1 VLRTYQKNI
10 WVILNHTESFITI
23 KLRKKILNMFK
34 IKRDAK
40 ARKIIFILFF
50 IFMFGIDKLRINKR

>member
-1 VLRTYQKNI
+1 MLRTYQKNI

-50 IFMFGIDKLRINKR
+50 IFMFGIDKLRMNKR